1 MSSQR
6 PYPRAERVRASIH
19 QVLAA
24 EVERLRDEIGFVTI
38 TDVTLSPDL
47 RHAKVFYTILDEG
60 RAHDR
65 IRRSMEAAAT
75 SLRTAVAKQV
85 RMKFAPT
92 IEVIVDPVPEQARR
106 VDELIRRLHEG
117 ER

>member
-1 MSSQR
+1 MNPQR

-19 QVLAA
+19 HVLAA
-24 EVERLRDEIGFVTI
+24 EVERMRDEIGFVTI

-65 IRRSMEAAAT
+65 VRRSMEAAAKP
-75 SLRTAVAKQV
+75 LRTAVAKQV

-92 IEVIVDPVPEQARR
+92 LEVIEDPVPEQARR